1 VGNTGTMKRM
11 GRAGRVN
18 VKQKQVEIKSNQPS
32 AAAQTYGCAQKRQNL
47 YKTFLM
53 EPTSLEMFSTPI

>member
-18 VKQKQVEIKSNQPS
+18 VKRKEEAIKSNQPS
-32 AAAQTYGCAQKRQNL
+32 AAAQTYRCAQENKTKTKR
-47 YKTFLM
+47 
-53 EPTSLEMFSTPI
+53 S